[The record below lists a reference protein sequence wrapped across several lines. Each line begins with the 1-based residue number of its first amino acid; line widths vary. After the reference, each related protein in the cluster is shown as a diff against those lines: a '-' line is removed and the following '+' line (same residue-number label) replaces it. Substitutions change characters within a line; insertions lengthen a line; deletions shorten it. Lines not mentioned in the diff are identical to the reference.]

1 VTETSLFD
9 QLGGEPVLRSIIGR
23 FVDRMFADP
32 MIGFFFRKADRQRIK
47 DKEYELAAQHLG
59 APVAYTGRPLQQ
71 AHAAHPI
78 MGGQFARRLEI
89 LRQTL
94 TEAGASEAVV
104 AHFIAHAEGLRSTI
118 TRDASGE
125 CVGGP
130 GARVLLPQASH
141 GSRGES

>member
-1 VTETSLFD
+1 D
-9 QLGGEPVLRSIIGR
+9 R
-23 FVDRMFADP
+23 FVDRVFADP

-47 DKEYELAAQHLG
+47 DKEYEFAALHLG
-59 APVAYTGRPLQQ
+59 ADIEYTGRPIQA

-94 TEAGASEAVV
+94 HEAGAPERV
-104 AHFIAHAEGLRSTI
+104 IAHWIAHTENARSVV

-125 CVGGP
+125 CRGDP
-130 GARVLLPQASH
+130 LPTRKRLPLSTPKAPSVPKV
-141 GSRGES
+141 